1 MKIPKKHQKLYDK
14 CCTFCKNTTQSPSH
28 NLNHHKRVLSN
39 ALWLVEK
46 LRIDVDMPS
55 LIAGALLHDI
65 SRGNG
70 GHGSTQ
76 GLGSWALGRRFLET
90 NLNNK
95 SLELSR
101 KIIVNHSIEKHGIRK
116 SNEERIVY
124 DADKL
129 HGFGLRGYWRCFLYF
144 YIEKKRGIRYTLHK
158 MKHGMELRRQHLH
171 FTISKTKSRKLTWRK
186 T

>member
-1 MKIPKKHQKLYDK
+1 MKIPHKHIQLYKD
-14 CCTFCKNTTQSPSH
+14 CCAYCASTSQSPSH

-39 ALWLVEK
+39 ALWLSKK
-46 LRIDVDMPS
+46 LQLEVNIPAI
-55 LIAGALLHDI
+55 IASALLHDI

-76 GLGSWALGRRFLET
+76 GLGSWALGRRFLESK
-90 NLNNK
+90 LNGQT
-95 SLELSR
+95 LELAR
-101 KIIVNHSIEKHGIRK
+101 KAIVNHSIEKHNVRK
-116 SNEERIVY
+116 TNEERIVY

-129 HGFGLRGYWRCFLYF
+129 DGFGLRGYWRCFLYF
-144 YIEKKRGIRYTLHK
+144 FLEKKRGLRYTMHK

-171 FTISKTKSRKLTWRK
+171 HEISKTKSRSLTWRK